1 MNAIN
6 VIAPYKR
13 HEHVVLD
20 DLRVVLPAPLR
31 IAVFFSIHAA
41 NRTFRVR
48 CSAPRSLLIPSNHR

>member
-6 VIAPYKR
+6 VIAPYK
-13 HEHVVLD
+13 HHGVWVFD
-20 DLRVVLPAPLR
+20 DLRVVLPAPLT

-41 NRTFRVR
+41 NRTFCVR